1 MCNFEKFELRTF
13 ESKVLNFY
21 KIPRPQI
28 KVSEAIDLFDSINGI
43 NNYETLEKTETI
55 ESIENSLI
63 KNNRLQV
70 SKGMY
75 KTA

>member
-1 MCNFEKFELRTF
+1 MCSFEKFELRTF

-21 KIPRPQI
+21 KTPRPQI
-28 KVSEAIDLFDSINGI
+28 KVSEAVGLFDSINGI

-63 KNNRLQV
+63 KNNRLQI

-75 KTA
+75 RTA